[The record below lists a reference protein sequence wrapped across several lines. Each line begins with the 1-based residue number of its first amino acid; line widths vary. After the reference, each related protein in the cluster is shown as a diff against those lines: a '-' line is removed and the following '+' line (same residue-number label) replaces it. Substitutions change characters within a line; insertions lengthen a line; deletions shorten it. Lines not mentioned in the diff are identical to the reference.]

1 MKQLL
6 VKIVLIILIIGCFSS
21 CNPVKR
27 LSENE
32 HLLVDNTIMVND
44 TKNST
49 ETINNL
55 IYQKPNRKLLN
66 TPLRLHIYNL
76 ARPNKDSIFEAW
88 LDKGN
93 RRKRLTKSLSKKQVD
108 QLKES
113 ALGFNNW
120 LKKTGEAPTIL
131 SDTLTKKS
139 ISRLKSYYWN
149 NGWFNVE
156 ATSETTKLENKRAKV
171 NYTVNTGSPFKIDT
185 ITTKIATP
193 IIDTIYKKKIK
204 QNSLIKSNEQYKT
217 ENFIDEQDRITE
229 VLRNSGMYHFNKE
242 YVYFEMD
249 TINNNQK
256 VDVEIQIKD
265 RAITS
270 QDSTIYTPFKQ
281 YKIKEVNIYTD
292 GSYDNRN
299 KTITDSV
306 SYRDYNLYSVDKMRY
321 RPKALTDAVFIAK
334 DQVFRDISRVR
345 SYRHLSELKTFKY
358 PNIEYIENIDTTLT
372 ANIYLTPL
380 KKFALGFDAEVSQ
393 SNIQTIGLSFN
404 PSLKIRNIFRG
415 AETFQISGIGSI
427 GASKDAANDRD
438 QFFDINEL
446 GVDLKLTIPRL
457 FSPFKTDKIIPKF
470 MLPSTSISLSATSQ
484 TNIGLD
490 KQSFQG
496 VFNYKWQPNKKI
508 TNRLDIFNV
517 QYVKNLNTGNYFGVY
532 QTSYDL
538 LNSIAQSYNTN
549 SNYFNE
555 SGNLTYPEG
564 TNAFITDTTVQPIAL
579 NLTNED
585 LVSVSNIEQRRQRLT
600 EDNLIFATNFSF
612 VKDGRENL
620 YDEDFSIIRFRL
632 ETAGNILSLTS
643 RLVGVEKN
651 ESDRFEILDVAFSQ
665 YIKPEIDYIKH
676 WDFGRK
682 NVLAFRSYFGI
693 AIPYGN
699 STNIPFAKSFFAG
712 GANDNRAW
720 SAYNLGPGSSNNSNE
735 FNEANL
741 KLAFGLE
748 QRFNLFG
755 DVHGALFVDAGNIWN
770 ALDDTEIEGANF
782 AGLKSLEDIAV
793 GSGFGIRYDFSF
805 FVFRFDI
812 GFKTYD
818 PSYQLGDRWF
828 KDYNFNNAVYNVGI
842 NYPF

>member
-6 VKIVLIILIIGCFSS
+6 VKIVLIIVIIGCFSS
-21 CNPVKR
+21 CNTVKR
-27 LSENE
+27 VSENE
-32 HLLVDNTIMVND
+32 HLLVDNTIIVNE
-44 TKNST
+44 TKNNS

-55 IYQKPNRKLLN
+55 IYQKPNRKLL
-66 TPLRLHIYNL
+66 TVPLRLHIYNL
-76 ARPNKDSIFEAW
+76 ARPNRDSIFEAW
-88 LDKGN
+88 LNKGN
-93 RRKRLTKSLSKKQVD
+93 RRERLTKSLSKKQVNK
-108 QLKES
+108 LKQS
-113 ALGFNNW
+113 AIGFNNW

-139 ISRLKSYYWN
+139 VKRLKSYYWN

-156 ATSETTKLENKRAKV
+156 ASSKTTKLEDKRAKV
-171 NYTVNTGSPFKIDT
+171 SYTVNTGTPFKVDT

-193 IIDTIYKKKIK
+193 TIDTIYKQKIK
-204 QNSLIKSNEQYKT
+204 QKSLIKSNTQYKT
-217 ENFIDEQDRITE
+217 ENFVNEQDRITD

-256 VDVEIQIKD
+256 VDVEIQIKN

-270 QDSTIYTPFKQ
+270 NDSIIKVPFKQ
-281 YKIKEVNIYTD
+281 YKIKEVNIFTD
-292 GSYDNRN
+292 GSYNNRN
-299 KTITDSV
+299 KTITDSLK
-306 SYRDYNLYSVDKMRY
+306 YRDYNLYSVDKMRY
-321 RPKALTDAVFIAK
+321 RPRALTDAVFITK
-334 DQVFRDISRVR
+334 NEVFRDIDRAR

-358 PNIEYIENIDTTLT
+358 PNIEYIENADTTLT
-372 ANIYLTPL
+372 ANIFLTPL

-393 SNIQTIGLSFN
+393 SNIQTIGLAFN

-415 AETFQISGIGSI
+415 AETLQLSGIGSI
-427 GASKDAANDRD
+427 GASKDAANERD
-438 QFFDINEL
+438 QFFDINEI

-457 FSPFKTDKIIPKF
+457 FSPFKTDKIIPKY
-470 MLPSTSISLSATSQ
+470 MLPSTRISIAATSQ

-490 KQSFQG
+490 KQTFQG
-496 VFNYKWQPNKKI
+496 VFNYQWRPSKKVS
-508 TNRLDIFNV
+508 NRLDVFNV

-532 QTSYDL
+532 QTSYNL
-538 LNSIAQSYNTN
+538 LNSIAQSYNVN
-549 SNYFNE
+549 PNYFNDN
-555 SGNLTYPEG
+555 GNLTFPDG
-564 TNAFITDTTVQPIAL
+564 TNAFIADATITPTAVS
-579 NLTNED
+579 LTNAD
-585 LVSVSNIEQRRQRLT
+585 LVDVINIEQRRQRLT
-600 EDNLIFATNFSF
+600 EDNLIFSTNFNF
-612 VKDGRENL
+612 VKDGRETL
-620 YDEDFSIIRFRL
+620 FDEDFSILRLRL
-632 ETAGNILSLTS
+632 ESAGNVLSLAS
-643 RLVGVEKN
+643 KLFGVDKN
-651 ESDRFEILDVAFSQ
+651 NSDRYEILDVAFSQ

-720 SAYNLGPGSSNNSNE
+720 SAYNLGPGSSKNNNE

-741 KLAFGLE
+741 KLAFGVE

-755 DVHGALFVDAGNIWN
+755 DVHGAIFVDAGNIWN

-782 AGLKSLEDIAV
+782 TGLKSLQDIAV

-818 PSYQLGDRWF
+818 PAYNLGNRWF
-828 KDYNFNNAVYNVGI
+828 KDYNFNKAVYNVGI